1 MFNYSSDKVHGGL
14 GSRHGEDQSLG
25 GAGHGL
31 GIADPQ
37 HHQHQQNQQHQ
48 QYPQHQAHASHHQS
62 SLFASDFGFAPS
74 QHDPSSMSDY
84 SASMGHGQAQFQAQG
99 EAMDVEESEP
109 RVTNLIAHFENRS
122 KRPHKSAH
130 NVPGSSTASGRG
142 TNQFR
147 VTSPAAEQFASSS
160 RVRSGSI
167 GRPPPVRFGS
177 MGQQGGLRVASP
189 MASHAGEAHGSRGA
203 GAGSRV
209 PDASAYP
216 FRAIP
221 GPMDMP
227 TPLRRQSSSVGGGMR
242 PGHVGN
248 ISANL
253 YSNVDALSS
262 SGGHFDGAS
271 SPYGFVNSANRA
283 VRPMHMMDGFG
294 AMGGAPNA
302 SPIIGTPASPFANM
316 DFSAPR
322 VISPVQSPPT
332 DPFGDLSHFGSSMGD
347 NPAASPFDAM
357 SPGGRVT
364 SPMQP
369 PSGVCTYGSLGMD
382 TKDNSSF
389 VGSPTDHFQG
399 LDPFQSMNSTH
410 NQHSTHQFGDMSAAV
425 SMETWGDM
433 GVFAKQEPSADTPQ
447 FKNIP
452 PAPSSDVHT
461 PVNFGG
467 QSYFQVQP
475 QQQQQQQPQLP
486 PRPAPSNP
494 PARPA
499 KKPFLRQQQNTTG
512 STPGFNIWKPPV
524 PTKPKPAISNTKH
537 KSTPSTSS
545 QSYAPQSRSGLRLQT
560 ENTMSPQPYTADMA
574 VTSPDTIMSPSVASP
589 IQEAPSAAS
598 PVRPHEPARPPLSN
612 KLFSETPSPTRAT
625 PSGHPAFPRAGT
637 RRGVGIRQGH
647 DPPPVPRGT
656 EAAERSHPGDGGTA
670 QLPGYVCFETP
681 PPTRG
686 Y

>member
-1 MFNYSSDKVHGGL
+1 
-14 GSRHGEDQSLG
+14 
-25 GAGHGL
+25 
-31 GIADPQ
+31 
-37 HHQHQQNQQHQ
+37 
-48 QYPQHQAHASHHQS
+48 
-62 SLFASDFGFAPS
+62 
-74 QHDPSSMSDY
+74 MSDY

-99 EAMDVEESEP
+99 EAMDVEDPGEPEP

-130 NVPGSSTASGRG
+130 NVPGSASAASGRAG
-142 TNQFR
+142 NQFR

-167 GRPPPVRFGS
+167 GRHPPVRFGS

-203 GAGSRV
+203 GAHGSRV

-262 SGGHFDGAS
+262 PGGHFDGGP

-283 VRPMHMMDGFG
+283 VRPMHMMDNFG
-294 AMGGAPNA
+294 GMGGAANA
-302 SPIIGTPASPFANM
+302 SPIVGTPSSPFGNM

-369 PSGVCTYGSLGMD
+369 PSGVGTYGSLGMD
-382 TKDNSSF
+382 TKDNASF

-410 NQHSTHQFGDMSAAV
+410 NQHSNHQFGDMSAAV
-425 SMETWGDM
+425 SMETWGDL
-433 GVFAKQEPSADTPQ
+433 GVFTKQEPSVDTPQ
-447 FKNIP
+447 FENIP
-452 PAPSSDVHT
+452 PAPGNSDAVHT
-461 PVNFGG
+461 PVNFAG
-467 QSYFQVQP
+467 QSYFQAQP
-475 QQQQQQQPQLP
+475 QQLQQQQQPQP
-486 PRPAPSNP
+486 QPRPAPSQP

-499 KKPFLRQQQNTTG
+499 KKPFLRQQNTAG
-512 STPGFNIWKPPV
+512 SSTPGFNIWKPPV
-524 PTKPKPAISNTKH
+524 PTKPKPVIGNTQH
-537 KSTPSTSS
+537 TSTPSTSN
-545 QSYAPQSRSGLRLQT
+545 QSYLPQSRSGLRLQT
-560 ENTMSPQPYTADMA
+560 ENTISPQPYNADML
-574 VTSPDTIMSPSVASP
+574 VTSPDTVMSSSVASP
-589 IQEAPSAAS
+589 LRDTPSAAS
-598 PVRPHEPARPPLSN
+598 PVRPYEPHSSATFLTSRFLHRNPLLYPYDPKRALGLPESRSPP
-612 KLFSETPSPTRAT
+612 
-625 PSGHPAFPRAGT
+625 
-637 RRGVGIRQGH
+637 RRGK
-647 DPPPVPRGT
+647 P
-656 EAAERSHPGDGGTA
+656 
-670 QLPGYVCFETP
+670 
-681 PPTRG
+681 
-686 Y
+686 